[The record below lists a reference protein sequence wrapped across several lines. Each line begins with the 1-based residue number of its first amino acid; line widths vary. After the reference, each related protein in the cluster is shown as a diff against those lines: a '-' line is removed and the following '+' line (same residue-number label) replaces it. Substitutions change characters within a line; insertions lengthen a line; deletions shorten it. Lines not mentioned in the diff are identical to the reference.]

1 MEEIRNHREINV
13 SFVLQIN
20 QIVGNMIYLNNITS
34 SHTVYMVKTLL
45 VDYVGFPADQQRLL
59 LGRDIMVN
67 NNILEHYNVNEH
79 SNLMVVRML
88 RGGAR
93 TRSTRRST
101 RNEPDLIDSIGSE
114 NSDISS
120 SKISDVAESLFE
132 NTSEED
138 PDSSEDE

>member
-59 LGRDIMVN
+59 LGREIMVN

-120 SKISDVAESLFE
+120 SEISDFAESLFE
-132 NTSEED
+132 STSEED
-138 PDSSEDE
+138 PDSSED

>member
-101 RNEPDLIDSIGSE
+101 RNEPDLIDTIESE

-120 SKISDVAESLFE
+120 SEISDFAESLFE
-132 NTSEED
+132 STSEED
-138 PDSSEDE
+138 PDSSED

>member
-45 VDYVGFPADQQRLL
+45 IDYVGFPADQQRLL

-79 SNLMVVRML
+79 SILMVVRML

-101 RNEPDLIDSIGSE
+101 RNEPDLIDLIGSE
-114 NSDISS
+114 YSDISFFE
-120 SKISDVAESLFE
+120 ISDFAESLFE

-138 PDSSEDE
+138 PDSSKD

>member
-79 SNLMVVRML
+79 SILMVVRML

-101 RNEPDLIDSIGSE
+101 RNEPDLIDSIGSK

-120 SKISDVAESLFE
+120 SEISDFAESLFE
-132 NTSEED
+132 NSSEED
-138 PDSSEDE
+138 PHSSED

>member
-79 SNLMVVRML
+79 SILMVVRML

-120 SKISDVAESLFE
+120 SEISDFAESLFE
-132 NTSEED
+132 STSEED
-138 PDSSEDE
+138 PDSSED

>member
-20 QIVGNMIYLNNITS
+20 QSVGNMIYLNNINS

-79 SNLMVVRML
+79 SILMVVRML

-93 TRSTRRST
+93 TRSTRRSM
-101 RNEPDLIDSIGSE
+101 RNEPDIIDSIGSE

-120 SKISDVAESLFE
+120 SEISDFAESLFE

-138 PDSSEDE
+138 PDSSED

>member
-1 MEEIRNHREINV
+1 MKEIRNHREINV

-20 QIVGNMIYLNNITS
+20 QSVGNMIYLNNITS

-45 VDYVGFPADQQRLL
+45 VDYVGFPVDQQRLL

-67 NNILEHYNVNEH
+67 NNILEYYNVNEH
-79 SNLMVVRML
+79 SILMVVRMF

-120 SKISDVAESLFE
+120 SEFFDFAESLFE
-132 NTSEED
+132 DTSEED

>member
-20 QIVGNMIYLNNITS
+20 QSVGNMIYLNNITS

-45 VDYVGFPADQQRLL
+45 IDYVGFPADQQRLL

-79 SNLMVVRML
+79 SILMVVRML

-101 RNEPDLIDSIGSE
+101 RNEPDLIDLIGSE
-114 NSDISS
+114 YSDISFFE
-120 SKISDVAESLFE
+120 ISDFAESLFE

-138 PDSSEDE
+138 PDSSKD

>member
-1 MEEIRNHREINV
+1 MEEIRNQREINV

-20 QIVGNMIYLNNITS
+20 QSVGNMIYLNNITS

-79 SNLMVVRML
+79 SNLMVVRTL

-120 SKISDVAESLFE
+120 SEISDFAESLFE
-132 NTSEED
+132 STSEED
-138 PDSSEDE
+138 PDSSED

>member
-79 SNLMVVRML
+79 SILMVVRML
-88 RGGAR
+88 RGGTR

-114 NSDISS
+114 NSDISFS
-120 SKISDVAESLFE
+120 EISDFAESLFE

-138 PDSSEDE
+138 LDSCEDE